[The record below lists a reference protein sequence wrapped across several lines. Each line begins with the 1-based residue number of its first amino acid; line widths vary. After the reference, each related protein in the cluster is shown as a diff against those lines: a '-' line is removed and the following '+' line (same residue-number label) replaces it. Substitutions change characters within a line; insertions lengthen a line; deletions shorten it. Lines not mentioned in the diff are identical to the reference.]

1 VLEIEIKAPCPDLE
15 ALEAKLKDLGARDF
29 GRLFQADV
37 YYSHPLRD
45 FGATDEALRVRTEN
59 DLTVLTYKGPK
70 LDPGSK
76 TREEL
81 EVTISSADTTAKIL
95 ERLGFTPVL
104 RVAKVRKV
112 YGIRGVSVCLDR
124 VEGLG
129 DYVELEF
136 EGDDLK
142 EGKKRIVGLMRDL
155 GIEGNERRSYL
166 ELIMLK
172 GKSKRARP

>member
-1 VLEIEIKAPCPDLE
+1 LIYPPWWDGEAVLEIEIKAPCPDLE

-136 EGDDLK
+136 EATTSRKG
-142 EGKKRIVGLMRDL
+142 
-155 GIEGNERRSYL
+155 RR
-166 ELIMLK
+166 
-172 GKSKRARP
+172 G